1 MSQQGKEVPA
11 TLPQLN
17 ASEIGR
23 YAYCA
28 RAWWLQRV
36 KGHAPDNI
44 QALTR
49 GTARHEQH
57 GRLVASAHRRIAW
70 ARALLLVALGVIAI
84 LALAWLRSALV
95 S

>member
-1 MSQQGKEVPA
+1 MSTRGKEASP
-11 TLPQLN
+11 TLAPLN

-36 KGHAPDNI
+36 MGYAPDNI

-70 ARALLLVALGVIAI
+70 ARALVLMAVGIVVI
-84 LALAWLRSALV
+84 LALSWLRSTLAF
-95 S
+95 

>member
-1 MSQQGKEVPA
+1 MSHRGEAPPA
-11 TLPQLN
+11 LPPLN

-36 KGHAPDNI
+36 MGYAPDNI

-70 ARALLLVALGVIAI
+70 ARALLLVALGVVLV
-84 LALAWLRSALV
+84 LALSWLWSALA

>member
-1 MSQQGKEVPA
+1 MSAQREDLPP
-11 TLPQLN
+11 TLSPLN

-23 YAYCA
+23 YVYCA

-36 KGHAPDNI
+36 MGYAPDNI

-57 GRLVASAHRRIAW
+57 GQMVASAHRRIAW
-70 ARALLLVALGVIAI
+70 ARALLLVALGVIVI
-84 LALAWLRSALV
+84 LALTWLRSALV